1 MTYKTY
7 LFDMDGTL
15 LDTLDD
21 LTAAVN
27 HTLAQYGYPRRT
39 REEVRQGLGN
49 GAVKLIAALLPEGE
63 DTPDFDAIM
72 RDYKAW
78 YQAHTCVLT
87 RPYPGVPELLERL
100 TRQGCRVAIV
110 SNKPHGAACELAEKF
125 FPGVPTFGESPA
137 TPRKPAPDMVFHA
150 LTALGAEKDTA
161 VYVGDSEVDVQTA
174 RNAGL
179 PLIAVSWGFRGR
191 KALAEAGAA
200 TIVDA
205 AAEEMLTVAAALRC
219 PLHISHLKAM
229 GKRNWGKKIPAI
241 LRRLEQARGE
251 GMDVTCDVYP
261 YTAGS
266 TQLLHIMPPELLAGG
281 TEEICRKLL
290 DPSERRRLTQRLREG
305 TDFDNISMLVGWDN
319 IYMSS
324 LQCEEN
330 RQFIGKSVAQA
341 ASVRDQTPEE
351 CVFDLLAQERCT
363 ITMIDFITSEED
375 IAAILR
381 AEYSNV
387 ISDSTYPTAGIPH
400 PRLYGTFAR
409 VLERYVGGG
418 VLTLPE
424 AIHKM
429 TLAPAQAL
437 RLPRKGKIAEGF
449 DADLVVFDPAE
460 VRENGTYADPAQ
472 FASGIGTVFVG
483 GAPALLDGRLTAA
496 PNGQVLRRD

>member
-27 HTLAQYGYPRRT
+27 HTMAQYGYPRRT

-150 LTALGAEKDTA
+150 LTTLGAEKDTA

-205 AAEEMLTVAAALRC
+205 AAE
-219 PLHISHLKAM
+219 
-229 GKRNWGKKIPAI
+229 
-241 LRRLEQARGE
+241 
-251 GMDVTCDVYP
+251 
-261 YTAGS
+261 
-266 TQLLHIMPPELLAGG
+266 
-281 TEEICRKLL
+281 
-290 DPSERRRLTQRLREG
+290 
-305 TDFDNISMLVGWDN
+305 
-319 IYMSS
+319 
-324 LQCEEN
+324 
-330 RQFIGKSVAQA
+330 
-341 ASVRDQTPEE
+341 
-351 CVFDLLAQERCT
+351 
-363 ITMIDFITSEED
+363 
-375 IAAILR
+375 
-381 AEYSNV
+381 
-387 ISDSTYPTAGIPH
+387 
-400 PRLYGTFAR
+400 
-409 VLERYVGGG
+409 
-418 VLTLPE
+418 
-424 AIHKM
+424 
-429 TLAPAQAL
+429 
-437 RLPRKGKIAEGF
+437 
-449 DADLVVFDPAE
+449 
-460 VRENGTYADPAQ
+460 
-472 FASGIGTVFVG
+472 IGT
-483 GAPALLDGRLTAA
+483 L
-496 PNGQVLRRD
+496 

>member
-27 HTLAQYGYPRRT
+27 HTMAQYGYPRRT

-150 LTALGAEKDTA
+150 LASLGAEKDTA

-205 AAEEMLTVAAALRC
+205 AAEIGAL
-219 PLHISHLKAM
+219 
-229 GKRNWGKKIPAI
+229 
-241 LRRLEQARGE
+241 
-251 GMDVTCDVYP
+251 
-261 YTAGS
+261 
-266 TQLLHIMPPELLAGG
+266 
-281 TEEICRKLL
+281 
-290 DPSERRRLTQRLREG
+290 
-305 TDFDNISMLVGWDN
+305 
-319 IYMSS
+319 
-324 LQCEEN
+324 
-330 RQFIGKSVAQA
+330 
-341 ASVRDQTPEE
+341 
-351 CVFDLLAQERCT
+351 
-363 ITMIDFITSEED
+363 
-375 IAAILR
+375 
-381 AEYSNV
+381 
-387 ISDSTYPTAGIPH
+387 
-400 PRLYGTFAR
+400 
-409 VLERYVGGG
+409 
-418 VLTLPE
+418 
-424 AIHKM
+424 
-429 TLAPAQAL
+429 
-437 RLPRKGKIAEGF
+437 
-449 DADLVVFDPAE
+449 
-460 VRENGTYADPAQ
+460 
-472 FASGIGTVFVG
+472 
-483 GAPALLDGRLTAA
+483 
-496 PNGQVLRRD
+496 

>member
-27 HTLAQYGYPRRT
+27 HTMAQYGYPRRT
-39 REEVRQGLGN
+39 REEVRRGLGN

-205 AAEEMLTVAAALRC
+205 AAE
-219 PLHISHLKAM
+219 
-229 GKRNWGKKIPAI
+229 
-241 LRRLEQARGE
+241 
-251 GMDVTCDVYP
+251 
-261 YTAGS
+261 
-266 TQLLHIMPPELLAGG
+266 
-281 TEEICRKLL
+281 
-290 DPSERRRLTQRLREG
+290 
-305 TDFDNISMLVGWDN
+305 
-319 IYMSS
+319 
-324 LQCEEN
+324 
-330 RQFIGKSVAQA
+330 
-341 ASVRDQTPEE
+341 
-351 CVFDLLAQERCT
+351 
-363 ITMIDFITSEED
+363 
-375 IAAILR
+375 
-381 AEYSNV
+381 
-387 ISDSTYPTAGIPH
+387 
-400 PRLYGTFAR
+400 
-409 VLERYVGGG
+409 
-418 VLTLPE
+418 
-424 AIHKM
+424 
-429 TLAPAQAL
+429 
-437 RLPRKGKIAEGF
+437 
-449 DADLVVFDPAE
+449 
-460 VRENGTYADPAQ
+460 
-472 FASGIGTVFVG
+472 IGT
-483 GAPALLDGRLTAA
+483 L
-496 PNGQVLRRD
+496 

>member
-21 LTAAVN
+21 LTSAVN
-27 HTLAQYGYPRRT
+27 HTMAQYGYPRRT

-72 RDYKAW
+72 WDYKAW

-205 AAEEMLTVAAALRC
+205 AAE
-219 PLHISHLKAM
+219 
-229 GKRNWGKKIPAI
+229 
-241 LRRLEQARGE
+241 
-251 GMDVTCDVYP
+251 
-261 YTAGS
+261 
-266 TQLLHIMPPELLAGG
+266 
-281 TEEICRKLL
+281 
-290 DPSERRRLTQRLREG
+290 
-305 TDFDNISMLVGWDN
+305 
-319 IYMSS
+319 
-324 LQCEEN
+324 
-330 RQFIGKSVAQA
+330 
-341 ASVRDQTPEE
+341 
-351 CVFDLLAQERCT
+351 
-363 ITMIDFITSEED
+363 
-375 IAAILR
+375 
-381 AEYSNV
+381 
-387 ISDSTYPTAGIPH
+387 
-400 PRLYGTFAR
+400 
-409 VLERYVGGG
+409 
-418 VLTLPE
+418 
-424 AIHKM
+424 
-429 TLAPAQAL
+429 
-437 RLPRKGKIAEGF
+437 
-449 DADLVVFDPAE
+449 
-460 VRENGTYADPAQ
+460 
-472 FASGIGTVFVG
+472 IGT
-483 GAPALLDGRLTAA
+483 L
-496 PNGQVLRRD
+496 

>member
-27 HTLAQYGYPRRT
+27 HTMAQYGYPRRT

-125 FPGVPTFGESPA
+125 FPGVPTFGESPE

-150 LTALGAEKDTA
+150 LASLGAEKDTA

-205 AAEEMLTVAAALRC
+205 AAE
-219 PLHISHLKAM
+219 
-229 GKRNWGKKIPAI
+229 
-241 LRRLEQARGE
+241 
-251 GMDVTCDVYP
+251 
-261 YTAGS
+261 
-266 TQLLHIMPPELLAGG
+266 
-281 TEEICRKLL
+281 
-290 DPSERRRLTQRLREG
+290 
-305 TDFDNISMLVGWDN
+305 
-319 IYMSS
+319 
-324 LQCEEN
+324 
-330 RQFIGKSVAQA
+330 
-341 ASVRDQTPEE
+341 
-351 CVFDLLAQERCT
+351 
-363 ITMIDFITSEED
+363 
-375 IAAILR
+375 
-381 AEYSNV
+381 
-387 ISDSTYPTAGIPH
+387 
-400 PRLYGTFAR
+400 
-409 VLERYVGGG
+409 
-418 VLTLPE
+418 
-424 AIHKM
+424 
-429 TLAPAQAL
+429 
-437 RLPRKGKIAEGF
+437 
-449 DADLVVFDPAE
+449 
-460 VRENGTYADPAQ
+460 
-472 FASGIGTVFVG
+472 IGT
-483 GAPALLDGRLTAA
+483 L
-496 PNGQVLRRD
+496 